1 MKKNNFIE
9 KTAVF
14 FLILFSVFAMIS
26 SFMDA
31 IVRPDHVTLTA
42 YFCGILVIGGFFTTI
57 CILCIRLPEA
67 FLKNSFRVLAVFI
80 FVLYIIE
87 IFSLQLQPNVD
98 LSHIIEQSLD
108 MLEKGTH
115 EFTNKSYFSFYSNNI
130 PIAIIIYWVF
140 YIGKV
145 ILGEAF
151 QYSIVGGLFNVIM
164 IWIGFLCFFRL
175 VDKLTHNYKT
185 AFFYK
190 IIMLC
195 NPLFFVYASYYYTD
209 TVSIPLSIA
218 AVLCLVT
225 AYQSEKAKKYFLL
238 FLAGILFAIASKVRV
253 VTLIILIAIAVTLI
267 YKSFW
272 KQLLRLIVLF
282 SAAFFVTEVMYGAV
296 YNYHITFDTSEQS
309 VPVTHF
315 LMMGS
320 HDNGTYDGN
329 DVKYT
334 KSFQNYEE
342 RQQKTWE
349 AYCKNLKEN
358 GLFGN
363 ISLLLKKEAIWGIGT
378 RGYYQYVKNV
388 KEETF
393 LYQIIAGSYMGIT
406 KGILQAYNLAIMILI
421 FLGLLY
427 SRQKMTLM
435 QLILVIYWGGTILF
449 TALWEAHPRHI
460 MSYIPFLT
468 LLGLPFAEFLFR
480 QDTES

>member
-14 FLILFSVFAMIS
+14 FLLLFSVFVIMS

-31 IVRPDHVTLTA
+31 IVRPDHVTMTA
-42 YFCGILVIGGFFTTI
+42 YFCGILVVGGFFTII
-57 CILCIRLPEA
+57 CVLCIRLPEA
-67 FLKNSFRVLAVFI
+67 FLNKIFRVLAVFI

-108 MLEKGTH
+108 MLEEGTH
-115 EFTNKSYFSFYSNNI
+115 EFTNEYYFSFYTNNI

-140 YIGKV
+140 YIGK
-145 ILGEAF
+145 IIMGETF

-164 IWIGFLCFFRL
+164 IRIGFLCFFRL
-175 VDKLTHNYKT
+175 ADKLTHNYKT

-225 AYQSEKAKKYFLL
+225 AYQSEKAKKYLLL
-238 FLAGILFAIASKVRV
+238 FLAGILFAIAGKVRV
-253 VTLIILIAIAVTLI
+253 VALIILIAIAVALI
-267 YKSFW
+267 YKRLW
-272 KQLLRLIVLF
+272 KQIFRLAVLF
-282 SAAFFVTEVMYGAV
+282 STAFLVVDLMYGAA
-296 YNYHITFDTSEQS
+296 YNYHVKFDTSERA

-320 HDNGTYDGN
+320 HDSGTYDGN

-334 KSFQNYEE
+334 KSFQNYKE

-358 GLFGN
+358 GLSGN
-363 ISLLLKKEAIWGIGT
+363 ILLLLKKEAIWGIGT

-388 KEETF
+388 KEDTF
-393 LYQIIAGSYMGIT
+393 LYQVIAGPYMSVT
-406 KGILQAYNLAIMILI
+406 KGILQAYNLTIIVLI

-460 MSYIPFLT
+460 MTYIPFLT
-468 LLGLPFAEFLFR
+468 LLGLPF
-480 QDTES
+480 TESLFHKNPDS